1 MTEKTFEHD
10 DEISLLDI
18 LVTLAE
24 SWKLLV
30 FGPLIA
36 GVLAGALSFLWPKTY
51 ESVAIVR
58 MNEAELALLNSAPVL
73 DPLIEKFG
81 LLPEFDGIQEDAR
94 QYLAKKL
101 VGKVDKKTGLATIT
115 AAANTPERAQELGK
129 AAMDALLKELLP
141 KGKNKDQVEQ
151 QILSNERI
159 IASSADAIEQLQKQI
174 GKAGQNDAGL
184 EVVMKYYA
192 SLNAD
197 VAKKELE
204 NIELK
209 KSLAVRGDEVY
220 VQQASLPQRKVSPKR
235 SLVVLLSVLAS
246 GFALLMF
253 VFVRKAWQSAI
264 EHARVEFVGLAIHIE
279 EGARKMRPHQGHPEP
294 HRVAEQLDLDRL
306 RHGGKIAD
314 QVFHELRGLDFD
326 PGHLRLDL
334 ARDLGHHLLDITPPA
349 VGVEADEVVAF
360 VGFGQPATQL
370 HAGAARI
377 AGHLGGFA
385 DDLLDLTQQPVSVA
399 QRGARLGLV
408 VQNEAAFVHLGHE
421 ARLDLAPGHA
431 ANSQQDQ
438 RNHADEMLGPPE
450 RADGTLFVALD
461 QTFHEAIG
469 LVGHQCL
476 AFVHVIH
483 HVQLGQLLM
492 ADLGRH

>member
-1 MTEKTFEHD
+1 MTEQTFEHD

-58 MNEAELALLNSAPVL
+58 VSEAELALLNSGPVL
-73 DPLIEKFG
+73 DPLIENFG
-81 LLPEFDGIQEDAR
+81 LLPEFDGIQDDAR

-174 GKAGQNDAGL
+174 GKVGQSDAGL

-192 SLNAD
+192 SLTAE

-220 VQQASLPQRKVSPKR
+220 VQRASLPQRKVSPKL
-235 SLVVLLSVLAS
+235 SLVVLLVVLAS
-246 GFALLMF
+246 GFTLLMV
-253 VFVRKAWQSAI
+253 VFVRKAWASA
-264 EHARVEFVGLAIHIE
+264 V
-279 EGARKMRPHQGHPEP
+279 QD
-294 HRVAEQLDLDRL
+294 AESASKL
-306 RHGGKIAD
+306 
-314 QVFHELRGLDFD
+314 
-326 PGHLRLDL
+326 
-334 ARDLGHHLLDITPPA
+334 
-349 VGVEADEVVAF
+349 
-360 VGFGQPATQL
+360 
-370 HAGAARI
+370 
-377 AGHLGGFA
+377 
-385 DDLLDLTQQPVSVA
+385 VSIK
-399 QRGARLGLV
+399 RSLGL
-408 VQNEAAFVHLGHE
+408 L
-421 ARLDLAPGHA
+421 
-431 ANSQQDQ
+431 
-438 RNHADEMLGPPE
+438 
-450 RADGTLFVALD
+450 
-461 QTFHEAIG
+461 
-469 LVGHQCL
+469 
-476 AFVHVIH
+476 
-483 HVQLGQLLM
+483 
-492 ADLGRH
+492 

>member
-1 MTEKTFEHD
+1 MTEQAFEHD

-36 GVLAGALSFLWPKTY
+36 GVLAGALSFLWPKTF

-58 MNEAELALLNSAPVL
+58 LTEVELALINSAPVL

-81 LLPEFDGIQEDAR
+81 LLPEFDGIQDDAR

-101 VGKVDKKTGLATIT
+101 VSKVDKKTGLATIT

-129 AAMDALLKELLP
+129 AVMDALLKELLP
-141 KGKNKDQVEQ
+141 KGKNKDAVEQ

-192 SLNAD
+192 SLSAE

-220 VQQASLPQRKVSPKR
+220 VQHASLPQRKVSPKGG
-235 SLVVLLSVLAS
+235 LVVLLAVLAS

-253 VFVRKAWQSAI
+253 VFIRNAWVSVVHDVDASS
-264 EHARVEFVGLAIHIE
+264 
-279 EGARKMRPHQGHPEP
+279 K
-294 HRVAEQLDLDRL
+294 
-306 RHGGKIAD
+306 
-314 QVFHELRGLDFD
+314 
-326 PGHLRLDL
+326 L
-334 ARDLGHHLLDITPPA
+334 ARIKRALG
-349 VGVEADEVVAF
+349 
-360 VGFGQPATQL
+360 
-370 HAGAARI
+370 
-377 AGHLGGFA
+377 
-385 DDLLDLTQQPVSVA
+385 
-399 QRGARLGLV
+399 
-408 VQNEAAFVHLGHE
+408 
-421 ARLDLAPGHA
+421 
-431 ANSQQDQ
+431 
-438 RNHADEMLGPPE
+438 
-450 RADGTLFVALD
+450 
-461 QTFHEAIG
+461 FH
-469 LVGHQCL
+469 
-476 AFVHVIH
+476 F
-483 HVQLGQLLM
+483 
-492 ADLGRH
+492 

>member
-1 MTEKTFEHD
+1 MTEQTFEHD

-58 MNEAELALLNSAPVL
+58 MSEAELALLNSAPVL

-81 LLPEFDGIQEDAR
+81 LLPEFDGIQDDAR

-101 VGKVDKKTGLATIT
+101 VGKVDKKTGLSTIT
-115 AAANTPERAQELGK
+115 AAAHTPERAQELGK

-159 IASSADAIEQLQKQI
+159 IASSADAIDQLQKQI

-192 SLNAD
+192 SLTAE

-253 VFVRKAWQSAI
+253 VFVRKAFQSAT
-264 EHARVEFVGLAIHIE
+264 
-279 EGARKMRPHQGHPEP
+279 Q
-294 HRVAEQLDLDRL
+294 D
-306 RHGGKIAD
+306 AD
-314 QVFHELRGLDFD
+314 ASDK
-326 PGHLRLDL
+326 L
-334 ARDLGHHLLDITPPA
+334 ARIKRA
-349 VGVEADEVVAF
+349 
-360 VGFGQPATQL
+360 
-370 HAGAARI
+370 
-377 AGHLGGFA
+377 
-385 DDLLDLTQQPVSVA
+385 
-399 QRGARLGLV
+399 LGLGKV
-408 VQNEAAFVHLGHE
+408 
-421 ARLDLAPGHA
+421 
-431 ANSQQDQ
+431 
-438 RNHADEMLGPPE
+438 
-450 RADGTLFVALD
+450 
-461 QTFHEAIG
+461 
-469 LVGHQCL
+469 
-476 AFVHVIH
+476 
-483 HVQLGQLLM
+483 
-492 ADLGRH
+492 

>member
-1 MTEKTFEHD
+1 MTEQTFEHD

-30 FGPLIA
+30 FGPLVA
-36 GVLAGALSFLWPKTY
+36 GVLAGALSFAWPKTY

-58 MNEAELALLNSAPVL
+58 MGEAELALLNSAPVL

-81 LLPEFDGIQEDAR
+81 LLPEFEGIQEDAR

-115 AAANTPERAQELGK
+115 AAASTPELAQELGK

-174 GKAGQNDAGL
+174 GKAGQSDAGL

-192 SLNAD
+192 SLTAE

-235 SLVVLLSVLAS
+235 SFVVLMAVLVAIFALFLYVFTLKALSSIAQNPESAGKLQAIRVALGLNLVV
-246 GFALLMF
+246 
-253 VFVRKAWQSAI
+253 KD
-264 EHARVEFVGLAIHIE
+264 
-279 EGARKMRPHQGHPEP
+279 K
-294 HRVAEQLDLDRL
+294 
-306 RHGGKIAD
+306 
-314 QVFHELRGLDFD
+314 
-326 PGHLRLDL
+326 
-334 ARDLGHHLLDITPPA
+334 
-349 VGVEADEVVAF
+349 
-360 VGFGQPATQL
+360 
-370 HAGAARI
+370 
-377 AGHLGGFA
+377 
-385 DDLLDLTQQPVSVA
+385 
-399 QRGARLGLV
+399 
-408 VQNEAAFVHLGHE
+408 
-421 ARLDLAPGHA
+421 
-431 ANSQQDQ
+431 
-438 RNHADEMLGPPE
+438 
-450 RADGTLFVALD
+450 
-461 QTFHEAIG
+461 
-469 LVGHQCL
+469 
-476 AFVHVIH
+476 
-483 HVQLGQLLM
+483 
-492 ADLGRH
+492 

>member
-1 MTEKTFEHD
+1 MTEQAFAHD

-36 GVLAGALSFLWPKTY
+36 GVLAGALSFLWPKTF

-58 MNEAELALLNSAPVL
+58 LTEQELALINSAPVL

-81 LLPEFDGIQEDAR
+81 LLPEFDGIQDDAR

-101 VGKVDKKTGLATIT
+101 VGKSDKKTGLATIT

-174 GKAGQNDAGL
+174 GKAGQSDAGL

-192 SLNAD
+192 SLTAE

-204 NIELK
+204 NVELK

-220 VQQASLPQRKVSPKR
+220 VQQASLPQRKTSPKR
-235 SLVVLLSVLAS
+235 SLVVLMAVLAS
-246 GFALLMF
+246 GFALLIF
-253 VFVRKAWQSAI
+253 VFIRKAWDSIAQEAESAS
-264 EHARVEFVGLAIHIE
+264 
-279 EGARKMRPHQGHPEP
+279 K
-294 HRVAEQLDLDRL
+294 
-306 RHGGKIAD
+306 
-314 QVFHELRGLDFD
+314 
-326 PGHLRLDL
+326 L
-334 ARDLGHHLLDITPPA
+334 ARIK
-349 VGVEADEVVAF
+349 
-360 VGFGQPATQL
+360 
-370 HAGAARI
+370 R
-377 AGHLGGFA
+377 
-385 DDLLDLTQQPVSVA
+385 S
-399 QRGARLGLV
+399 LGL
-408 VQNEAAFVHLGHE
+408 EKA
-421 ARLDLAPGHA
+421 
-431 ANSQQDQ
+431 
-438 RNHADEMLGPPE
+438 
-450 RADGTLFVALD
+450 
-461 QTFHEAIG
+461 
-469 LVGHQCL
+469 
-476 AFVHVIH
+476 
-483 HVQLGQLLM
+483 
-492 ADLGRH
+492 

>member
-1 MTEKTFEHD
+1 MIEQPIQAYEEN
-10 DEISLLDI
+10 EISLLDI

-36 GVLAGALSFLWPKTY
+36 GVLAGALSFLWPKTF

-58 MNEAELALLNSAPVL
+58 LTEQELALINSAPVL

-81 LLPEFDGIQEDAR
+81 FLPEFDGIQEDAR

-101 VGKVDKKTGLATIT
+101 VAKVDKKTGLATIT

-174 GKAGQNDAGL
+174 GKAGQSDAGL

-192 SLNAD
+192 SLTAD

-220 VQQASLPQRKVSPKR
+220 VQQASLPQRKVSPRR
-235 SLVVLLSVLAS
+235 SFVVLLTVLAS
-246 GFALLMF
+246 GFALLIF
-253 VFVRKAWQSAI
+253 VFIRKAWA
-264 EHARVEFVGLAIHIE
+264 
-279 EGARKMRPHQGHPEP
+279 
-294 HRVAEQLDLDRL
+294 
-306 RHGGKIAD
+306 
-314 QVFHELRGLDFD
+314 
-326 PGHLRLDL
+326 
-334 ARDLGHHLLDITPPA
+334 
-349 VGVEADEVVAF
+349 
-360 VGFGQPATQL
+360 
-370 HAGAARI
+370 
-377 AGHLGGFA
+377 
-385 DDLLDLTQQPVSVA
+385 SVA
-399 QRGARLGLV
+399 QDAESASKLASIKRSLGL
-408 VQNEAAFVHLGHE
+408 EKA
-421 ARLDLAPGHA
+421 
-431 ANSQQDQ
+431 
-438 RNHADEMLGPPE
+438 
-450 RADGTLFVALD
+450 
-461 QTFHEAIG
+461 
-469 LVGHQCL
+469 
-476 AFVHVIH
+476 
-483 HVQLGQLLM
+483 
-492 ADLGRH
+492 